1 MRQPFYVF
9 PRKMSKGI
17 RFYIQFSN
25 PNRSG
30 RSVTVSATTLK
41 EQLGYSTFHPVKSKY
56 EAFSIGKEAF
66 EKGIFFNQQAEV
78 LFADYVMNFWD
89 FDNSDYI
96 KRRNKEK
103 PNSITKAYANQER
116 NRFLTYAITYA
127 MIALERSANIMS
139 AISVTNARDHI
150 YQLLND
156 VNESNTPITITNAR
170 GKNGVLIGEDDW
182 NAIQETL
189 YLNSIPGMT
198 ESLLAGKEV
207 SPDDCVP
214 EEEVTW

>member
-1 MRQPFYVF
+1 
-9 PRKMSKGI
+9 
-17 RFYIQFSN
+17 
-25 PNRSG
+25 
-30 RSVTVSATTLK
+30 
-41 EQLGYSTFHPVKSKY
+41 
-56 EAFSIGKEAF
+56 
-66 EKGIFFNQQAEV
+66 
-78 LFADYVMNFWD
+78 
-89 FDNSDYI
+89 
-96 KRRNKEK
+96 
-103 PNSITKAYANQER
+103 
-116 NRFLTYAITYA
+116 